1 MLQNQKVF
9 RLVPEYD
16 VERSK
21 LDLIEE
27 VEPLVRTLGDKLR
40 KSMGRM
46 QRELDALQQT
56 YELNDLRLK
65 KNISMDDD
73 DALNSPDM
81 GQKYEGRDADDV
93 VMMASSTNEELE
105 ELKKLK
111 KKKKQLEN
119 KLEILKTEI
128 VRSLFLKHPFI
139 SLSLPNLFDGFAIE
153 ALRLFNLALILI
165 KVGSLVDTINF
176 SHSMTTLL
184 SKVTPFLII
193 PELLKYGF
201 TLKRRN
207 YVVK

>member
-1 MLQNQKVF
+1 MTDALEQSVLALERTVSVLKDSVESLKRSNEPSTNLASTMLQTKRVF

-46 QRELDALQQT
+46 QRELDTLQQT

-65 KNISMDDD
+65 KNINMENDNDV
-73 DALNSPDM
+73 LNNPEVSRED
-81 GQKYEGRDADDV
+81 EGRDDVSTDV

-111 KKKKQLEN
+111 EKKKQLEN
-119 KLEILKTEI
+119 KLQM
-128 VRSLFLKHPFI
+128 LKH
-139 SLSLPNLFDGFAIE
+139 
-153 ALRLFNLALILI
+153 
-165 KVGSLVDTINF
+165 K
-176 SHSMTTLL
+176 
-184 SKVTPFLII
+184 
-193 PELLKYGF
+193 
-201 TLKRRN
+201 
-207 YVVK
+207 

>member
-1 MLQNQKVF
+1 MTDALEQSVLALEGTVSVLKDSVESLKCANESSTNLASTMLQTKRVF

-46 QRELDALQQT
+46 QRELDTLQQT

-81 GQKYEGRDADDV
+81 GQEYEGRDADDV

-111 KKKKQLEN
+111 EKKKQLEN
-119 KLEILKTEI
+119 KLEILKQ
-128 VRSLFLKHPFI
+128 K
-139 SLSLPNLFDGFAIE
+139 
-153 ALRLFNLALILI
+153 
-165 KVGSLVDTINF
+165 
-176 SHSMTTLL
+176 
-184 SKVTPFLII
+184 
-193 PELLKYGF
+193 
-201 TLKRRN
+201 
-207 YVVK
+207 

>member
-1 MLQNQKVF
+1 MTDALEQSVLALEGTVSVLKDSVESLKCANEPSTNLASTMLQTKRVF

-27 VEPLVRTLGDKLR
+27 VEPL
-40 KSMGRM
+40 
-46 QRELDALQQT
+46 QT

-81 GQKYEGRDADDV
+81 GQEYEGRDADDV

-111 KKKKQLEN
+111 EKKKQLEN
-119 KLEILKTEI
+119 KLEILKQ
-128 VRSLFLKHPFI
+128 K
-139 SLSLPNLFDGFAIE
+139 
-153 ALRLFNLALILI
+153 
-165 KVGSLVDTINF
+165 
-176 SHSMTTLL
+176 
-184 SKVTPFLII
+184 
-193 PELLKYGF
+193 
-201 TLKRRN
+201 
-207 YVVK
+207 

>member
-1 MLQNQKVF
+1 MTDALEQSVLALERTVSVLQDSVESLKRSNKPSTNLASTMLQTKRVF

-46 QRELDALQQT
+46 QRELDTLQQT

-65 KNISMDDD
+65 KNISMDGDGVLD
-73 DALNSPDM
+73 SSDV
-81 GQKYEGRDADDV
+81 GREYENRDADVSTDV

-111 KKKKQLEN
+111 EKKKQLED
-119 KLEILKTEI
+119 KLEILKQ
-128 VRSLFLKHPFI
+128 K
-139 SLSLPNLFDGFAIE
+139 
-153 ALRLFNLALILI
+153 
-165 KVGSLVDTINF
+165 
-176 SHSMTTLL
+176 
-184 SKVTPFLII
+184 
-193 PELLKYGF
+193 
-201 TLKRRN
+201 
-207 YVVK
+207 

>member
-1 MLQNQKVF
+1 MTDALEQSVLALERTVSVLKDSVESLKRSNEPSTNLASTMLQTKRVF

-46 QRELDALQQT
+46 QRELDTLQQT

-73 DALNSPDM
+73 NVLDSPDV
-81 GQKYEGRDADDV
+81 GREYEGRDADVSTDV

-111 KKKKQLEN
+111 EKKKQLED
-119 KLEILKTEI
+119 KLEILKQ
-128 VRSLFLKHPFI
+128 K
-139 SLSLPNLFDGFAIE
+139 
-153 ALRLFNLALILI
+153 
-165 KVGSLVDTINF
+165 
-176 SHSMTTLL
+176 
-184 SKVTPFLII
+184 
-193 PELLKYGF
+193 
-201 TLKRRN
+201 
-207 YVVK
+207 

>member
-1 MLQNQKVF
+1 MADALEQSVLALESTLSVLKDSVESLKHANEPSTNLASTMLQTKRVF

-46 QRELDALQQT
+46 QRELDTLQQT

-65 KNISMDDD
+65 KNINMGEENDG
-73 DALNSPDM
+73 LNNSDM
-81 GQKYEGRDADDV
+81 GRDDGGGDADVSTDV

-111 KKKKQLEN
+111 EKKKQLQE
-119 KLEILKTEI
+119 
-128 VRSLFLKHPFI
+128 
-139 SLSLPNLFDGFAIE
+139 
-153 ALRLFNLALILI
+153 
-165 KVGSLVDTINF
+165 
-176 SHSMTTLL
+176 
-184 SKVTPFLII
+184 
-193 PELLKYGF
+193 ELQ
-201 TLKRRN
+201 TLKQR
-207 YVVK
+207 

>member
-1 MLQNQKVF
+1 MTDALEQSVLALEKTVSVLKDSVESLKHANEPSTNLSSTMLHTKRVF

-46 QRELDALQQT
+46 QRELDTLKQT

-65 KNISMDDD
+65 KNINMEDDGNG
-73 DALNSPDM
+73 LNSSEAGRED
-81 GQKYEGRDADDV
+81 EGGDADVSTDV

-111 KKKKQLEN
+111 GIKKQLEN
-119 KLEILKTEI
+119 KLQILKQ
-128 VRSLFLKHPFI
+128 K
-139 SLSLPNLFDGFAIE
+139 
-153 ALRLFNLALILI
+153 
-165 KVGSLVDTINF
+165 
-176 SHSMTTLL
+176 
-184 SKVTPFLII
+184 
-193 PELLKYGF
+193 
-201 TLKRRN
+201 
-207 YVVK
+207 